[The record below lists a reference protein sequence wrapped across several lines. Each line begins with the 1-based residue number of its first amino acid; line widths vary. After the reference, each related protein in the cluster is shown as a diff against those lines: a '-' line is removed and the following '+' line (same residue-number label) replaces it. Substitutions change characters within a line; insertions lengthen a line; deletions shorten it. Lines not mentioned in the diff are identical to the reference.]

1 MSIDRSTQLGTI
13 NISSDAIAMLAG
25 GVVMECYGV
34 VGMASQKLLKDGFAE
49 LLKRD
54 NFSEKELNQI
64 AEILNATFEGN
75 FVLNDTGKS
84 I

>member
-1 MSIDRSTQLGTI
+1 MSKKIKMLMLEREVTQ
-13 NISSDAIAMLAG
+13 MQLA
-25 GVVMECYGV
+25 EKLKT
-34 VGMASQKLLKDGFAE
+34 SQSNLANK
-49 LLKRD
+49 LKRA